1 MHCTNLCLLLLLQDH
16 PKDVDFLKTPIRFY
30 EQMETIFGSF
40 MATGRFSLGSNE
52 ALGVNNNTIDT
63 SAWKMLG
70 GHIWEPAGG

>member
-30 EQMETIFGSF
+30 EQMETIFGRP
-40 MATGRFSLGSNE
+40 MATSRFFLGSNE

-70 GHIWEPAGG
+70 GHIWELAGG